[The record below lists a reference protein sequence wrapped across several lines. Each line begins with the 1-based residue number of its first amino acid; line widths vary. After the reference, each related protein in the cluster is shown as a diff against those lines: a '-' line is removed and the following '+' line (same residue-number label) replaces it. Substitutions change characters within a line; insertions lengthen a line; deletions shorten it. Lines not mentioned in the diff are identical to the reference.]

1 MSDLIGVVATLLPLP
16 GLSTPA
22 KLTVRPVIQTAS
34 SHGDNGNRPPAS
46 NILFKQTQVP
56 PPVDP
61 DRPTGPPPAFDANLL
76 EADSERLPMQSP
88 TLHMDGDSTV
98 PTDREAVKPN
108 SNPID
113 HDERIRAATGTQP
126 QEPPSIDILR

>member
-1 MSDLIGVVATLLPLP
+1 MSDLIGVVATLLHLP

-22 KLTVRPVIQTAS
+22 KLTARPVIQTAS

-76 EADSERLPMQSP
+76 EADSERKSKQSQP
-88 TLHMDGDSTV
+88 FHGDGDSTV

-108 SNPID
+108 SNPIS
-113 HDERIRAATGTQP
+113 HDERVRAATGTQP
-126 QEPPSIDILR
+126 YEQPSIDILR